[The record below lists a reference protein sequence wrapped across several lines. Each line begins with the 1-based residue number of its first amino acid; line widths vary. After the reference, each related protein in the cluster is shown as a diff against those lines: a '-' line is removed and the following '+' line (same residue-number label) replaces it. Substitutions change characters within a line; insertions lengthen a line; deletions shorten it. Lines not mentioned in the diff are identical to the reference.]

1 MKKKSNKIVF
11 IFIGLPIFFFMIW
24 LSFNIFH
31 HQKQIN
37 EIQRKIDLIT
47 DKTIKEEEFIR
58 KRIDYVS
65 QYTKN
70 KIVAYRIL
78 KSVKTYSDIFKVDPD
93 LVLSIIKN
101 ESKFDSNAISYKGA
115 IGLMQILPETGELMS
130 RLLNKFGYNLQT
142 IDDNIELGVAF
153 LSILLEYNSTEVA
166 IKKYYAGRA
175 WSIPDAHNY
184 YTNILAE
191 YVNLKNNTIE

>member
-1 MKKKSNKIVF
+1 MKSDKIVS
-11 IFIGLPIFFFMIW
+11 IFIGFLIFPFMVW
-24 LSFNIFH
+24 FSLNLFRY
-31 HQKQIN
+31 QKKIN
-37 EIQRKIDLIT
+37 EIQHKINLLA
-47 DKTIKEEEFIR
+47 DKTIKEEEFIK

-65 QYTKN
+65 QYTKD
-70 KIVAYRIL
+70 KMMAYRIL

-101 ESKFDSNAISYKGA
+101 ESGFDSSAISDKGA

-130 RLLNKFGYNLQT
+130 RLLNKFGYNLQS

-153 LSILLEYNSTEVA
+153 LSILLEYNSMEVA

-175 WSIPDAHNY
+175 WFIPDAHNY
-184 YTNILAE
+184 YTNVLAE